1 MAERLHT
8 TEVIDSQ
15 EHGLNEE
22 IGTFNNTARDLSG
35 GQWQKVSIMRAAYRD
50 DTDIMILDEPTS
62 ALDPVAETQLYKDFS
77 DVTGD
82 RTTLLISHRLG
93 ITAVVNRILV
103 FKEGRIIE
111 DGTHE
116 ELMRN
121 NGFYRQMYQA
131 QAQMYQ

>member
-1 MAERLHT
+1 M
-8 TEVIDSQ
+8 DSQ
-15 EHGLNEE
+15 
-22 IGTFNNTARDLSG
+22 
-35 GQWQKVSIMRAAYRD
+35 
-50 DTDIMILDEPTS
+50 
-62 ALDPVAETQLYKDFS
+62 LYYDFS

-82 RTTLLISHRLG
+82 CRTLLISHLLG